1 MEPIFRRF
9 QIHHRIWFMLLLAFT
24 SMALLI
30 AVTLKQERASF
41 DELKKTEL
49 RHLTQSVT
57 TMFDALNAKVKAGE
71 MSLQD
76 AQALALDQVHATR
89 FGDNDYFW
97 VMDIKGTY
105 LMHPIKATLA
115 GVKAEDIKDVNGKYF
130 MSHWPRE
137 LASHGESFAEYY
149 WNRPGSNKPIPK
161 ITYVLAYKPWNWS
174 VATGVY
180 IDDIENAFWKQAY
193 SVIAVSAGIIGMIA
207 LIALFI
213 ARSITRPLK
222 STVAAMQD
230 ISQGEGDLTSRLKVQ
245 GNDEIT
251 LLTQYFNGFVERIH
265 LVIIQASKSSEAVSA
280 AAEELSS
287 ITNESSATI
296 AQQAK
301 ETDQVATAI
310 HEMSTTVHEVAQN
323 AGQAAAAANKAD
335 QEAIQG
341 KQQVETAIRAIHDLT
356 GQVKSSA
363 EVIQTLRSDSE
374 NIGSVLD
381 VIRNVAEQTNLLALN
396 AAIEAA
402 RAGEHGRGF
411 AVVADEVRTLAQRT
425 QESTDE
431 IQGMIEQLQGAA
443 LKAVSVMDESL
454 TFTEATEATAAEAGE
469 SLDRILAAVES
480 IRDQNDMIA
489 SAAEEQSLVA
499 EEINRN
505 VVNIVNLSQTTS
517 ESTEQIN
524 HASEELAQQADGLH
538 GLVRQF
544 RI

>member
-1 MEPIFRRF
+1 
-9 QIHHRIWFMLLLAFT
+9 
-24 SMALLI
+24 
-30 AVTLKQERASF
+30 
-41 DELKKTEL
+41 
-49 RHLTQSVT
+49 
-57 TMFDALNAKVKAGE
+57 
-71 MSLQD
+71 
-76 AQALALDQVHATR
+76 
-89 FGDNDYFW
+89 
-97 VMDIKGTY
+97 
-105 LMHPIKATLA
+105 
-115 GVKAEDIKDVNGKYF
+115 
-130 MSHWPRE
+130 
-137 LASHGESFAEYY
+137 
-149 WNRPGSNKPIPK
+149 
-161 ITYVLAYKPWNWS
+161 
-174 VATGVY
+174 
-180 IDDIENAFWKQAY
+180 KQAY
-193 SVIAVSAGIIGMIA
+193 SMISVSALVIAAIA

-230 ISQGEGDLTSRLKVQ
+230 ISQGEGDLTARLKVE

-251 LLTQYFNGFVERIH
+251 QLTHYFNGFVERIH
-265 LVIIQASKSSEAVSA
+265 QVIIQASRSSEAVSA

-323 AGQAAAAANKAD
+323 AGQAAGAANKAD

-363 EVIQTLRSDSE
+363 DVIHTLRSDSE

-402 RAGEHGRGF
+402 RVGEHGRGF

-431 IQGMIEQLQGAA
+431 IQGMIEQLQSAA

-454 TFTEATEATAAEAGE
+454 KFTEATEATAAEAGE
-469 SLDRILAAVES
+469 SLDRILTAVES

-505 VVNIVNLSQTTS
+505 VVNIVDLSQTTS
-517 ESTEQIN
+517 ESTAQVN
-524 HASEELAQQADGLH
+524 HASDELAQQADNLH
-538 GLVRQF
+538 NLVRQF

>member
-1 MEPIFRRF
+1 MESIFRRF

-30 AVTLKQERASF
+30 AVTLKQERESF
-41 DELKKTEL
+41 NELKVTEL
-49 RHLTQSVT
+49 RHLTQSVA
-57 TMFDALNAKVKAGE
+57 TMFDALDAKVKAGE
-71 MSLQD
+71 MSLKE
-76 AQALALDQVHATR
+76 AQQLALDQVRATR

-97 VMDIKGTY
+97 VMDIKGIY
-105 LMHPIKATLA
+105 LMHPIKDSLN
-115 GVKAEDIKDVNGKYF
+115 GVDAASIKDINGKYF
-130 MSHWPRE
+130 LKDVARD
-137 LASHGESFAEYY
+137 LASRGESFAEYH
-149 WNRPGSNKPIPK
+149 WTRAGSNKPIPK
-161 ITYVLAYKPWNWS
+161 LTYVLAYKPWNWS
-174 VATGVY
+174 VATGIYV
-180 IDDIENAFWKQAY
+180 DDIENAFWKQAY
-193 SVIAVSAGIIGMIA
+193 SVITVSAIIIGLIA
-207 LIALFI
+207 LIAWFI

-230 ISQGEGDLTSRLKVQ
+230 ISQGEGDLTARLKVE

-251 LLTQYFNGFVERIH
+251 QLTHYFNGFVERIH
-265 LVIIQASKSSEAVSA
+265 QVIIQASKSSEAVSA

-287 ITNESSATI
+287 ITSESSTTI

-363 EVIQTLRSDSE
+363 DVIHTLRSDSE

-431 IQGMIEQLQGAA
+431 IQGMIEQLQTAA
-443 LKAVSVMDESL
+443 LQAVSVMDESL
-454 TFTEATEATAAEAGE
+454 KFTEATEATAAEAGE

-505 VVNIVNLSQTTS
+505 VVNIVDLSQTTS
-517 ESTEQIN
+517 ESTSQVN
-524 HASEELAQQADGLH
+524 HASEELAQQADNLH
-538 GLVRQF
+538 SLVRQF

>member
-1 MEPIFRRF
+1 MEALLRRF
-9 QIHHRIWFMLLLAFT
+9 RIQHRIWSMLILTF
-24 SMALLI
+24 SCMALLL
-30 AVTLKQERASF
+30 VMTLNQERASF
-41 DELKKTEL
+41 TDLKKSEL
-49 RHLTQSVT
+49 RHLVESVQYSLDGLNKRVSAGQMT
-57 TMFDALNAKVKAGE
+57 LEEAQQRGRELIMDA
-71 MSLQD
+71 
-76 AQALALDQVHATR
+76 R
-89 FGDNDYFW
+89 FGHNDYFW
-97 VMDIKGTY
+97 VTDLDGRILIHPTMPSLENTDGTH
-105 LMHPIKATLA
+105 L
-115 GVKAEDIKDVNGKYF
+115 KDVNGKLFVSEMLKNSLGNGQAFVNY
-130 MSHWPRE
+130 MWQ
-137 LASHGESFAEYY
+137 
-149 WNRPGSNKPIPK
+149 RPGVDGSFPK
-161 ITYVLAYKPWNWS
+161 ISLMSTYRPWGW
-174 VATGVY
+174 AITTGLYV
-180 IDDIENAFWKQAY
+180 DDLDEVFWKQAY
-193 SVIAVSAGIIGMIA
+193 SIITLSVLIIAVMI
-207 LIALFI
+207 LIAWAI
-213 ARSITRPLK
+213 ARSITHPLK
-222 STVAAMQD
+222 MTVTAMAD
-230 ISQGEGDLTSRLKVQ
+230 ISRGEGDLTSRLKVQ

-431 IQGMIEQLQGAA
+431 IQSIIEQLQSAA

-454 TFTEATEATAAEAGE
+454 KFTEATEATAAEAGE

-505 VVNIVNLSQTTS
+505 VVNIVNLSHTTS

-524 HASEELAQQADGLH
+524 HASEELAEQADGLH

>member
-1 MEPIFRRF
+1 MESLLRRF
-9 QIHHRIWFMLLLAFT
+9 HIRHRIWFMLTLTFI
-24 SMALLI
+24 SMALLLFI
-30 AVTLKQERASF
+30 TLKQERASY
-41 DELKKTEL
+41 DELKITEL
-49 RHLTQSVT
+49 RHLTQSVASVL
-57 TMFDALNAKVKAGE
+57 DAYDHRVKAGDITLE
-71 MSLQD
+71 Q
-76 AQALALDQVHATR
+76 AQREAMDLVNQMR
-89 FGDNDYFW
+89 FGESDYFW
-97 VMDIKGTY
+97 LMDYEGIT
-105 LMHPIKATLA
+105 LMHPDPSEIGK
-115 GVKAEDIKDVNGKYF
+115 GVSNTVDINGKYF
-130 MSHWPRE
+130 LRTVPRDLIE
-137 LASHGESFAEYY
+137 KGESISEYH
-149 WNRPGSNKPIPK
+149 WQRANSSKPSPK
-161 ITYVLAYKPWNWS
+161 ISHILAYKPWKWAI
-174 VATGVY
+174 VTGVY
-180 IDDIENAFWKQAY
+180 VDDIEEAFWQQAY
-193 SVIAVSAGIIGMIA
+193 SIILFSLLIVFLIG
-207 LIALFI
+207 LIAFAI
-213 ARSITRPLK
+213 ARSITQPLK
-222 STVAAMQD
+222 LTVTAMAD
-230 ISQGEGDLTSRLKVQ
+230 ISQGDGDLTARLKVQ
-245 GNDEIT
+245 GNDEIAQ
-251 LLTQYFNGFVERIH
+251 LTQYFNGFVERIH
-265 LVIIQASKSSEAVSA
+265 NVIIQASRASEAVSA

-296 AQQAK
+296 SQQTK

-323 AGQAAAAANKAD
+323 AGRAASAASNAD

-341 KQQVETAIRAIHDLT
+341 KQQVDITIKAIHDLT

-431 IQGMIEQLQGAA
+431 IQVIIEQLQNAA

-454 TFTEATEATAAEAGE
+454 KFTEATEATAAEAGE
-469 SLDRILAAVES
+469 SLDRIFAAVES

>member
-1 MEPIFRRF
+1 METLLRRF
-9 QIHHRIWFMLLLAFT
+9 QIHHRIWFMLILAFACV
-24 SMALLI
+24 ALLI
-30 AVTLKQERASF
+30 AITLKQERESYN
-41 DELKKTEL
+41 ELKITEL
-49 RHLTQSVT
+49 KHLTQSIT
-57 TMFDALNAKVKAGE
+57 TLFDGLNDRVQAGDMTLAEAQSMALKLVKPI
-71 MSLQD
+71 
-76 AQALALDQVHATR
+76 R
-89 FGDNDYFW
+89 FNQNDYFW
-97 VMDIKGTY
+97 VQDLQGIT
-105 LMHPIKATLA
+105 LMHVSDKLIGGDMKA
-115 GVKAEDIKDVNGKYF
+115 IKDVKGRFFFTGMDQALARSGEFITEY
-130 MSHWPRE
+130 HWTR
-137 LASHGESFAEYY
+137 AGSD
-149 WNRPGSNKPIPK
+149 RPVPK
-161 ITYVLAYKPWNWS
+161 FSYVLAYKPWGWA
-174 VATGVY
+174 VGTGIYV
-180 IDDIENAFWKQAY
+180 DDIEDAFWKQAY
-193 SVIAVSAGIIGMIA
+193 SIISISAVIVAVIAIIA
-207 LIALFI
+207 LAI

-222 STVAAMQD
+222 MTVTAMAD
-230 ISQGEGDLTSRLKVQ
+230 ISRGEGDLTARLKVQ
-245 GNDEIT
+245 GNDEISQ
-251 LLTQYFNGFVERIH
+251 LTDYFNGFVGRIH
-265 LVIIQASKSSEAVSA
+265 NVIIQASKSSEAVSA

-287 ITNESSATI
+287 ITAESSATI
-296 AQQAK
+296 SQQTK

-323 AGQAAAAANKAD
+323 AGRAASAASNAD

-341 KQQVETAIRAIHDLT
+341 KQQVDITIKAIHDLT

-431 IQGMIEQLQGAA
+431 IQVIIEQLQSAA

-454 TFTEATEATAAEAGE
+454 KFTEATEATAAEAGE